1 MKNQKILILDFGGQY
16 NQLIA
21 RRVRECNVYCE
32 VKPFSTSLEEIK
44 AFAPIGI
51 IFTGGPNSVYEAGSP
66 HVDTGVYS
74 LGVPILGICY
84 GCQLLAHELGGKVTA
99 AQDDSAREY
108 GKTETYFDTSC
119 KLFKNIPAESITW
132 MSHGDYM
139 SQVPQGFRLVAHSA
153 ACPTVGICDEERG
166 FYGVQFHPEVN
177 HTVYGS
183 EMLHNF
189 LYEICGA
196 VGDWTMADYKRRAIE
211 EIRAKVGDGKVLLAL
226 SGGVDSSVAAALLA
240 EAVGNQLTCVF
251 VDHGL
256 MRKDEGD
263 EVEAAFAKW
272 DINFIRVDA
281 EERFLT
287 ALKGVVEPEAKRK
300 IIGEEFIRVFE
311 IEGKKIGSVD
321 YLVQGTIYP
330 DVIESGKGDAAVI
343 KSHHNVGGLPDYV
356 DFKEIIEP
364 LRMLFKDEVRVLGR
378 ELGLAE
384 TLVQRQPFPGP
395 GLGIRVIGEVTKE
408 KLDILREADYI
419 FRDEIAKAGL
429 QNTMSQYFAALTN
442 MRSVGVMGDGRTY
455 DYALALRSVSTSD
468 FMTADWVRIPYEV
481 LDKVSVR
488 IVNEVR
494 GINRILYDVTSK
506 PPATIEFE

>member
-66 HVDTGVYS
+66 HADTGVYS

-139 SQVPQGFRLVAHSA
+139 AQVPQGFRLVAHSA

-321 YLVQGTIYP
+321 YLVKGTIYP